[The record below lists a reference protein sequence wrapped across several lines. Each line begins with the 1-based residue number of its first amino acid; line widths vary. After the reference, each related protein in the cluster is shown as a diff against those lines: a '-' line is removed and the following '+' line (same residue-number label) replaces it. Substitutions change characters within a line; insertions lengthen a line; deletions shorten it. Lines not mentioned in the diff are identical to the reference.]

1 MAKEL
6 TKRQKEAMK
15 KHSVHHSKEHMALMN
30 NLMRS
35 GKSFK
40 EAHKQAQAKV
50 GK

>member
-1 MAKEL
+1 MKL
-6 TKRQKEAMK
+6 TASQRAMLK